1 MTRLVGDPLAFLTAH
16 LGLFRPG
23 IGEAFFFEPT
33 PGFYGSI
40 AQGSVQA
47 LTDAL
52 VILARHVECPSTP
65 TVQEWKGPKSPLA
78 MTDHDWAAEKGPAGS
93 IRYAGTH
100 AGIIEVAS
108 TNKHSHFILGATL
121 AHELAHHYLA
131 RMGVRLSDTDENERL
146 TDLATIYLGLGKLT
160 LNGYEPQTWS
170 VRQRDGKVT
179 TYTSKIGYLSQEE
192 IARSFIRVC
201 SLRSLSLDGALSN
214 LSPTAARLLS
224 ESRRRALWEPRWE
237 RARVAFLRVFPWR
250 VRNRTETAQRQPAA
264 PSPSTPTETG
274 LVVTCG
280 GCGQKLRLPVT
291 QHSLRVTCPTCRRQS
306 LIHGVGQVG

>member
-1 MTRLVGDPLAFLTAH
+1 MTRLVGDPLAFLTAS

-40 AQGSVQA
+40 AQGSVQT

-52 VILARHVECPSTP
+52 AILARHVECPSTP
-65 TVQEWKGPKSPLA
+65 TVQEWKGPVSPLA
-78 MTDHDWAAEKGPAGS
+78 ATDHDWAAEKGPAGS

-131 RMGVRLSDTDENERL
+131 CKGVRLSDTDENERL

-170 VRQRDGKVT
+170 VRKRNGEVT

-192 IARSFIRVC
+192 IAHAFIRVC
-201 SLRSLSLDGALSN
+201 NLRSLPLDAALSN
-214 LSPTAARLLS
+214 LSPTATRLLS
-224 ESRRRALWEPRWE
+224 DSRRRALWQLRWE
-237 RARVAFLRVFPWR
+237 RARVAILHVFPWR
-250 VRNRTETAQRQPAA
+250 TRNRSEGARRQPAA
-264 PSPSTPTETG
+264 PAASAPAEAG

-291 QHSLRVTCPTCRRQS
+291 QHDLRVTCPTCRRQS
-306 LIHGVGQVG
+306 LIHGVGEVG